1 MPTYFDIIL
10 EAVHALSKTPKGRAG
25 SSQPAITKWCLEHH
39 PTMSNMGKYKTTL
52 RKALEDRALVK
63 VGALYALSHE
73 ARKYMLSIEAAA
85 RQAQA
90 PAAPPVASAAV
101 AAKSEGVSD

>member
-73 ARKYMLSIEAAA
+73 AR
-85 RQAQA
+85 
-90 PAAPPVASAAV
+90 
-101 AAKSEGVSD
+101 